1 MPFDIKF
8 KVKYRVPVHIIYEA
22 LTDENLIFKYTQTKT
37 TYPNKEGELF
47 SLYDNAINGKIK
59 ELKKD
64 SKIIQTW
71 KFSNWKSEAELRL
84 IFKPKKGNES
94 EITVELKGVPDRDM
108 FDKTIEEEN
117 IKAGFMMQIFDN
129 ISKWIGYP
137 QNKDESDSEDDD

>member
-1 MPFDIKF
+1 MPYDMKF

-22 LTDENLIFKYTQTKT
+22 LTDESLIFKYTQVKT
-37 TYPNKEGELF
+37 VYPNKEGESF
-47 SLYDNAINGKIK
+47 SLYDGAITGKIK

-64 SKIIQTW
+64 NKIIQTW
-71 KFSNWKSEAELRL
+71 KFTNWKSEAELRL
-84 IFKPKKGNES
+84 IFKAKKGNES
-94 EITVELKGVPDRDM
+94 EITVEMKGVPDRDI

-117 IKAGFMMQIFDN
+117 IKAGFTNQIFDN

>member
-1 MPFDIKF
+1 MPYDMKF
-8 KVKYRVPVHIIYEA
+8 KVKYRVPVYIIYEA
-22 LTDENLIFKYTQTKT
+22 LTDENLIFKYTQAKT
-37 TYPNKEGELF
+37 LYPNKEGEKF
-47 SLYDNAINGKIK
+47 SLYDGAISGTIK

-64 SKIIQTW
+64 AKIIQTW
-71 KFSNWKSEAELRL
+71 KFSNWKSEAELR
-84 IFKPKKGNES
+84 ISFKVKKGNES
-94 EITVELKGVPDRDM
+94 EVTVDLKGVPDRDQ